1 MRGQKGFWRRPASRT
16 YAYNLNVGEHY
27 YSPMTSYLD
36 AERGSREKRVH
47 KQRAELRE
55 GEAHTQ
61 STIWTFYG
69 WRLWLTTNGPALMS
83 LFPSGKHV
91 KISILSPEGKSNPRN
106 KITRFFLKSV
116 CLTRLCIWPFN
127 RQVESVKNPIQKY
140 EILCSVIVII
150 VLCCQSVAPNGSML
164 KKVFAWDFIWH
175 SNLLYFCEFRA
186 RGEQP
191 GKILK
196 TLTGQKCD
204 FLVGQLHP
212 KNVDRKIARLAGSH
226 FWSALI
232 CDPDYLTPS

>member
-1 MRGQKGFWRRPASRT
+1 MPTAFIFFTNFIFSPRLARFIMRGQKGFWRRPASRT

-150 VLCCQSVAPNGSML
+150 VLCRAKWIHAKES
-164 KKVFAWDFIWH
+164 
-175 SNLLYFCEFRA
+175 FC
-186 RGEQP
+186 
-191 GKILK
+191 L
-196 TLTGQKCD
+196 
-204 FLVGQLHP
+204 
-212 KNVDRKIARLAGSH
+212 RL
-226 FWSALI
+226 
-232 CDPDYLTPS
+232 YLT